1 MIIGFEHN
9 LQVKPYAIVVA
20 VKDGV
25 SIGVVLRQ
33 ITMVAISAESAIKQH
48 KINRHDIRHNI
59 RPMTRCSKQVI
70 AHTNVHSVMDHAMDV
85 HTMKDNISVY
95 HVKTCLSQD
104 GLIA

>member
-33 ITMVAISAESAIKQH
+33 ITMVAISAESAIK
-48 KINRHDIRHNI
+48 
-59 RPMTRCSKQVI
+59 
-70 AHTNVHSVMDHAMDV
+70 
-85 HTMKDNISVY
+85 
-95 HVKTCLSQD
+95 
-104 GLIA
+104 